1 MKIIVDESV
10 SFGVVRYL
18 RDKGYDVTAIA
29 EGKTAGLKDSELYNS
44 VKKYKAVLITR
55 DHHFTNSL
63 RFPPQDTACIVFIRK
78 GNLTSR
84 EEVELIKWLIR
95 NHSFEDFSGKLVSLY
110 KKHIKIR

>member
-10 SFGVVRYL
+10 SFGVVQYL

-29 EGKTAGLKDSELYNS
+29 EGETARLKDSEVYDS

-55 DHHFTNSL
+55 DHHFANSF
-63 RFPPQDTACIVFIRK
+63 RFPPKDTACIVFIRK

-84 EEVELIKWLIR
+84 EEVELIKWFIGT
-95 NHSFEDFSGKLVSLY
+95 HSFEDFTGKLVSIY
-110 KKHIKIR
+110 KKSIKIR